1 VAYSRAS
8 KATFSLD
15 DQRMTSIRVL
25 LSRVT
30 TKKVPALALVV
41 VGLVGMVAGVL
52 AATMTI
58 TQTNYTGQAGVIR
71 NNSGTMTINDQGLFI
86 VSDATGISANSSAT
100 FGATGSNKNL
110 FNGATFTA
118 GHWMEQIVFT
128 DTATDASPHTV
139 TISILSGAGVP
150 SPGTTLASVSLTLT
164 GPGSSSTGT
173 ITDYIDLGVTSITA
187 PITVYISS
195 T

>member
-1 VAYSRAS
+1 
-8 KATFSLD
+8 
-15 DQRMTSIRVL
+15 MTSIRVL

-100 FGATGSNKNL
+100 FGATGSNKKL
-110 FNGATFTA
+110 FNGATFTE

-128 DTATDASPHTV
+128 DTATDASPH
-139 TISILSGAGVP
+139 
-150 SPGTTLASVSLTLT
+150 TTLASVSLTLT

-187 PITVYISS
+187 PITLYISS